1 MGLTKPRASQ
11 IYDLDYKQ
19 ATRVVTTT
27 NIDLA
32 VGAPSQVDGV
42 NLSTNDRVLVVGQDD
57 LTQNGIY
64 FVDILGVGS
73 DGTWARSTDTNS
85 TGELDAGTIVMVT
98 EGNVYKDTQW
108 KLTSDDPIVI
118 GVTPITWVINILSTV
133 GGANTQVQYNN
144 GGTLAGTANLTWN
157 GSLLYVN
164 GSASVTGDIIAAN
177 INTPAA
183 DLAEMYVSD
192 SNYPAGTL
200 VEFGG
205 QCEITATVTSH
216 STSIA
221 GIISTDPSYVMNS
234 SLEGHFVLPLAL
246 TGRVPCQVIGSINKG
261 DRLVSSDITGVAT
274 SLDMKYYQPGCII
287 GKALENYNSNQVG
300 TIEVA
305 VGRY

>member
-1 MGLTKPRASQ
+1 MGLTKPRATQ
-11 IYDLDYKQ
+11 IYNLDYKQ
-19 ATRVVTTT
+19 ATRVVATTDVT
-27 NIDLA
+27 LIG
-32 VGAPSQVDGV
+32 GAPNNVDGV
-42 NLSTNDRVLVVGQDD
+42 NLAKGDRILVTGQ
-57 LTQNGIY
+57 LTASENGIY
-64 FVDILGVGS
+64 DVTVVGSGS
-73 DGTWARSTDTNS
+73 DGTWARTQDSNQ
-85 TGELDAGTIVMVT
+85 TGEIDAGLIVMVT
-98 EGNVYKDTQW
+98 EGLVHADTQW
-108 KLTSDDPIVI
+108 KLTTNNPIVV
-118 GVTPITWVINILSTV
+118 GVTDLTFVINAVSVI
-133 GGANTQVQYNN
+133 GGANTQVQFNA

-205 QCEITATVTSH
+205 QYEITTTVNSH
-216 STSIA
+216 STAIA

-234 SLEGHFVLPLAL
+234 SLEGQFVLPLAL
-246 TGRVPCQVIGSINKG
+246 TGRVPCQVVGLINKG
-261 DRLVSSDITGVAT
+261 DRLVSSAIAGVAT

-287 GKALENYNSNQVG
+287 GKALESYNSNQVG